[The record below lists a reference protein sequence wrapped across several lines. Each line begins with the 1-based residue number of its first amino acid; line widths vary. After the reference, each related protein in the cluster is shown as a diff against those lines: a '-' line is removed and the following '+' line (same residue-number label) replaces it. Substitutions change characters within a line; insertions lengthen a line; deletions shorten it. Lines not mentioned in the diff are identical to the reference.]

1 MEQSS
6 YKITNSFEIIET
18 RTFNFLKLNYFY
30 QFSIRI
36 VLKAAKVKT
45 NFKRDSVCK
54 ECEKN

>member
-36 VLKAAKVKT
+36 VLKAAKVNKFQKCQFAR
-45 NFKRDSVCK
+45 NG
-54 ECEKN
+54 EKN